1 MSKAASKSNL
11 RLVEPPVV
19 QVRPVTKANEA
30 MHPRVMSESAF
41 TCARLTRAAYYS
53 DDTALIYHMD
63 VRAGLKLL
71 SEAGVQVNCV
81 VTSPPFYGQRDY
93 EVVNRPGFAGGCFA

>member
-41 TCARLTRAAYYS
+41 TCARLTRALCAH
-53 DDTALIYHMD
+53 ALHRIAVD
-63 VRAGLKLL
+63 VALRLGSWHEKKRHAF
-71 SEAGVQVNCV
+71 SRTSQV
-81 VTSPPFYGQRDY
+81 
-93 EVVNRPGFAGGCFA
+93 A